1 MPPRKPCNNMH
12 NHPLASH
19 PTGHGKPK
27 HTTTQHLPTTH
38 TMTPWLPPTGHE
50 KPNLREKASPN
61 AEMEDSVIDDNAR
74 PGLTL
79 DEHVVVGSFSCAPHS
94 RVRLSS

>member
-1 MPPRKPCNNMH
+1 M
-12 NHPLASH
+12 L
-19 PTGHGKPK
+19 
-27 HTTTQHLPTTH
+27 L
-38 TMTPWLPPTGHE
+38 
-50 KPNLREKASPN
+50 EKASPH
-61 AEMEDSVIDDNAR
+61 AEMEDALIDDNAR